1 MARSL
6 GMVYKRARRSCS
18 HKRDQ
23 EHFDR
28 CHRALSEAKEA
39 EDKGLINLF
48 YFDESGFSQEP
59 SVPYAWQPKGEQLR
73 IPSVKSK
80 RINMLGFMNRS
91 NDLFYYPVEGMVDS
105 QTVINV
111 FNDFA
116 EQMADPKYSSGDRY
130 TVVMVDNASIHTS
143 RLFRD
148 KLIDWAIEKKILVCY
163 LPTYSPELNLIEILW
178 QKVKYEW
185 LNLFEVMDFKVFK
198 AEVTRVF
205 DQVGQKYM
213 ISFG

>member
-1 MARSL
+1 
-6 GMVYKRARRSCS
+6 
-18 HKRDQ
+18 
-23 EHFDR
+23 
-28 CHRALSEAKEA
+28 
-39 EDKGLINLF
+39 
-48 YFDESGFSQEP
+48 
-59 SVPYAWQPKGEQLR
+59 
-73 IPSVKSK
+73 
-80 RINMLGFMNRS
+80 MNRN

-148 KLIDWAIEKKILVCY
+148 ELIDWAIEKKILVCY
-163 LPTYSPELNLIEILW
+163 LPTYSPELNIIEILW

-185 LNLFEVMDFKVFK
+185 LNLFEVMDFKAFK

-205 DQVGQKYM
+205 DQVGQEYM

>member
-1 MARSL
+1 
-6 GMVYKRARRSCS
+6 
-18 HKRDQ
+18 
-23 EHFDR
+23 
-28 CHRALSEAKEA
+28 
-39 EDKGLINLF
+39 
-48 YFDESGFSQEP
+48 
-59 SVPYAWQPKGEQLR
+59 
-73 IPSVKSK
+73 
-80 RINMLGFMNRS
+80 
-91 NDLFYYPVEGMVDS
+91 MVDS

>member
-1 MARSL
+1 
-6 GMVYKRARRSCS
+6 
-18 HKRDQ
+18 
-23 EHFDR
+23 
-28 CHRALSEAKEA
+28 
-39 EDKGLINLF
+39 
-48 YFDESGFSQEP
+48 
-59 SVPYAWQPKGEQLR
+59 
-73 IPSVKSK
+73 
-80 RINMLGFMNRS
+80 MNRS